1 MVKILKETELNKNET
16 RESENFKDTN
26 ENNIDNSENLGVKEL
41 SANKSLFSNY
51 YLLFYCVCLIFSI
64 FIYFAPKEIEFV
76 LEGADSVG
84 VGVFIL
90 NIISI
95 ISAKWLWVLS
105 LLGCVLSFFKKYF
118 SDFVMWYTVFVVM
131 VISGSILSLIL

>member
-16 RESENFKDTN
+16 RESENFKDTD

-41 SANKSLFSNY
+41 FANKSLFSNY
-51 YLLFYCVCLIFSI
+51 YLLFYCACLIFSI
-64 FIYFAPKEIEFV
+64 FIYFTPKEIEFV
-76 LEGADSVG
+76 LEGVDSVG
-84 VGVFIL
+84 VGIFIL

-105 LLGCVLSFFKKYF
+105 LLGCVLSFLKKYF